1 MGAEFGHAT
10 TTDEVIS
17 GIRLDGKTAIVT
29 GGSAGLGIESGRAL
43 ASAGAEVI
51 MVGRDAEKLAAAV
64 AGIKADCP
72 GAVVGAE
79 LMDLADL
86 ASVRAAAGRLRETC
100 PRIHILLNNAGVMA
114 CPLAHTADGYEL
126 QFGTNHIGHFLFTC
140 LLLPSLLDAAPAR
153 IVNLSSAGHK
163 LGNVDFDDPNY
174 EQRDY
179 DKWQAYGQSK
189 TANVLF
195 SVGLNE
201 RLAGRGVTANAVH
214 PGMIMT
220 ELGRHLVP
228 ADIEMLQARSSD
240 MGSDMESAFKSIPA
254 GAATSIWACTS
265 PHLEG
270 QGGLYLE
277 DCHIAAAVSEDNPAG
292 GVSDYARDTAAA
304 QRLWQLSERLVGETF
319 AP

>member
-1 MGAEFGHAT
+1 MGAEFGQT
-10 TTDEVIS
+10 STTDEVIS
-17 GIRLDGKTAIVT
+17 GLRLDGKTAIVT
-29 GGSAGLGIESGRAL
+29 GGSAGLGIESGRVL
-43 ASAGAEVI
+43 AAAGAEVV
-51 MVGRDAEKLAAAV
+51 MVGRDMEKLAAAV
-64 AGIKADCP
+64 AGIKDACP
-72 GAVVGAE
+72 GAMIRTE

-114 CPLAHTADGYEL
+114 CPLAHTADGFEL

-140 LLLPSLLDAAPAR
+140 LLLPNVLAAAPAR

-163 LGNVDFDDPNY
+163 LGDMDFDDPNY
-174 EQRDY
+174 QQRDY

-195 SVGLNE
+195 SVALNK
-201 RLAGRGVTANAVH
+201 RLADRGVTANAVH

-228 ADIEMLQARSSD
+228 EDIEMLQARSSD
-240 MGSDMESAFKSIPA
+240 MDSAFKSIPA

-265 PHLEG
+265 PDLEG
-270 QGGLYLE
+270 RGGLYLE
-277 DCHIAAAVSEDNPAG
+277 DCHIANAVSEDNPAG
-292 GVSDYARDTAAA
+292 GVTDYARDPDAA
-304 QRLWQLSERLVGETF
+304 QRLWELSEQLVGESF